1 MQCQSQLKTLYAEGI
16 EGSDM
21 EFAAYNLLC
30 VIMHSNNNRD
40 LVSSMA
46 RFALRFQALISFLKG
61 LICLNFVMLS
71 QIESGVGVISP
82 KTCFDNYIVF
92 HLSEFLCFCYYNL
105 HC

>member
-46 RFALRFQALISFLKG
+46 RFALLI
-61 LICLNFVMLS
+61 I
-71 QIESGVGVISP
+71 I
-82 KTCFDNYIVF
+82 F
-92 HLSEFLCFCYYNL
+92 HLSEFCSIIIIIIDSLL
-105 HC
+105 LL

>member
-46 RFALRFQALISFLKG
+46 RFALLIIIL
-61 LICLNFVMLS
+61 CV
-71 QIESGVGVISP
+71 SP
-82 KTCFDNYIVF
+82 IRILFYYYYYY
-92 HLSEFLCFCYYNL
+92 YYNL
-105 HC
+105 HLKFTSLGPLGVLFP